1 MSEVSPNLVKLEFPT
16 TTSVKLDWSI
26 NGDTP
31 PSITIKDECSGV
43 ALITLTG
50 DIGGTFTL
58 QNLPAKQQYRLFLQS
73 NYADGPRNSNAI
85 DRYPGQPCAPA
96 KPQTLFPALST
107 QNFPKTLNDT
117 NKIVVTCVNANSF
130 AYWIISVNGAQ
141 QPDQLSGSQTFQFPS
156 VPQQP
161 FAISA
166 DGYISPNY
174 SGWSPPISVKGGPN
188 SNSVK
193 DFLHNSGVDG
203 MGGLLTFIKSSH
215 STSVRNML
223 GL

>member
-1 MSEVSPNLVKLEFPT
+1 MSEVSPDLVKLELPT
-16 TTSVKLDWSI
+16 TTSVTLEWSI
-26 NGDTP
+26 DGDTP
-31 PSITIKDECSGV
+31 PSITIKDECSGL
-43 ALITLTG
+43 ALITLRG

-107 QNFPKTLNDT
+107 QNFPKTLNDG
-117 NKIVVTCVNANSF
+117 NQIAVTCANANSF
-130 AYWIISVNGAQ
+130 AYWIISVNGEQ
-141 QPDQLSGSQTFQFPS
+141 KPDHLSGSPYRVAS

-161 FAISA
+161 FTINAN
-166 DGYISPNY
+166 GYISPDY
-174 SGWSPPISVKGGPN
+174 TGWSPPISVKGGPN
-188 SNSVK
+188 SNYVN
-193 DFLHNSGVDG
+193 DFLRNSGVDG
-203 MGGLLTFIKSSH
+203 KGGLLTFIRSSH